1 MTRFCY
7 RHFHGRR
14 DLDEPSGSR
23 GPVGVRSDRS
33 PIVPQERR
41 RALIS
46 VSDKSGVDALARG
59 LVELGFEILS
69 TGGTLRHLE
78 QRGVAVTPV
87 SAVTGSPEIL
97 DGRVK
102 TLHPR
107 IHGAI
112 LADRTKESHRRELA
126 EQGIVPIDVVVV
138 NLYPFRETL
147 RQAGAG
153 ATEAEMVEVIDIGGP
168 AMTRAAAKNYRN
180 VVIVVDPATTTPVLD
195 ALRAGGGVDPGV
207 DAAQPGVEGVPPH
220 PGVRRRDRGL
230 AGAASEDAGAPVEP
244 PAAPSSAPR
253 LPRPRPP
260 TARAPMPP
268 RQRRKRRPA
277 ATERLPP
284 ARHARARARVRAA
297 LRREPASERRRLLD
311 PRRRAGCSAACAS
324 SRARICRGTTCSTP
338 TRRAS
343 WWRCSRSPRS
353 SWSSTTIRAA
363 SAAASISRRP
373 TGARFECDPV
383 SAYGSIVALNG
394 EATGELAAAMRD
406 LFVEV
411 VIAPGY
417 SAEALEIYG
426 RKKNLRLIEAPPYRL
441 GADEVELRGID
452 GGFLAQRPDGERE
465 DPTGWRCV
473 TRRRPTPAEQRALE
487 FAWKVTR
494 YVKSNAIVLANA
506 DQTVGVGAGQMS
518 RVDSCRLAIQKAVI
532 PTEGTVAGSDAF
544 FPFRDGVDVLAAA
557 GVRAIAQPGG
567 SVRDEEVIAAC
578 DERDMAMVL
587 TDRRHFRH

>member
-1 MTRFCY
+1 MGGEISMS
-7 RHFHGRR
+7 H
-14 DLDEPSGSR
+14 P
-23 GPVGVRSDRS
+23 GVEAQSAS
-33 PIVPQERR
+33 APIVPIVPHERR

-46 VSDKSGVDALARG
+46 VSDKAGVDMMARG

-87 SAVTGSPEIL
+87 AAVTGSPEIL

-112 LADRTKESHRRELA
+112 LADRAKESHRRELA

-180 VVIVVDPATTTPVLD
+180 VLIVVDPGDYDAVLD
-195 ALRAGGGVDPGV
+195 ALRSGGGSTP
-207 DAAQPGVEGVPPH
+207 ESL
-220 PGVRRRDRGL
+220 RRGL
-230 AGAASEDAGAPVEP
+230 ASKAFRHTHEYDAAIAAWLEPGGTAMVEP
-244 PAAPSSAPR
+244 TAAVDI
-253 LPRPRPP
+253 
-260 TARAPMPP
+260 
-268 RQRRKRRPA
+268 PA
-277 ATERLPP
+277 ATATAGTTAAPDAFPVRVTLELEREFEPRYGENPHQSAAVYSTRGEGGLLGGMRKLQGKELSWNNMLDADA
-284 ARHARARARVRAA
+284 ARKLVA
-297 LRREPASERRRLLD
+297 LFEEPAIVLVKHNNPCGVGRGADLAQAY
-311 PRRRAGCSAACAS
+311 RRA
-324 SRARICRGTTCSTP
+324 
-338 TRRAS
+338 
-343 WWRCSRSPRS
+343 
-353 SWSSTTIRAA
+353 
-363 SAAASISRRP
+363 
-373 TGARFECDPV
+373 FECDPV

-411 VIAPGY
+411 VIATAF

-426 RKKNLRLIEAPPYRL
+426 RKKNLRLIEAPSYRL
-441 GADEVELRGID
+441 GKGDVELRGID
-452 GGFLAQRPDGERE
+452 GGFLAQRPDGESE
-465 DPTGWRCV
+465 DPAGWRCV
-473 TRRRPTPAEQRALE
+473 TKRGPTPAEQRALE

>member
-1 MTRFCY
+1 MGGEISMS
-7 RHFHGRR
+7 H
-14 DLDEPSGSR
+14 P
-23 GPVGVRSDRS
+23 GVEAQSAS
-33 PIVPQERR
+33 APIVPIVPHERR

-46 VSDKSGVDALARG
+46 VSDKTGVDVMARG

-87 SAVTGSPEIL
+87 AAVTGSPEIL

-112 LADRTKESHRRELA
+112 LADRGKESHRRELA

-180 VVIVVDPATTTPVLD
+180 VVIVVDPGDYDAVLD
-195 ALRAGGGVDPGV
+195 ALRTGGGSTP
-207 DAAQPGVEGVPPH
+207 ESM
-220 PGVRRRDRGL
+220 RRGL
-230 AGAASEDAGAPVEP
+230 ASKAFRHTHEYDAAIAAWLEPGGTEAIEP
-244 PAAPSSAPR
+244 PAATDA
-253 LPRPRPP
+253 
-260 TARAPMPP
+260 
-268 RQRRKRRPA
+268 PA
-277 ATERLPP
+277 AIAAATASTAANATASTAATPAAPGAFPERVTLELEREFEPRYGENP
-284 ARHARARARVRAA
+284 HQNAAVYSTRGEGGLLGGMRKLQGKELSWNNMLDADAARKLVA
-297 LRREPASERRRLLD
+297 LFEEPAIVLVKHNNPCGVGRGVDLAQAY
-311 PRRRAGCSAACAS
+311 RRA
-324 SRARICRGTTCSTP
+324 
-338 TRRAS
+338 
-343 WWRCSRSPRS
+343 
-353 SWSSTTIRAA
+353 
-363 SAAASISRRP
+363 
-373 TGARFECDPV
+373 FECDPV

-394 EATGELAAAMRD
+394 EATGDLAAAMRE

-417 SAEALEIYG
+417 SAEALEIFG
-426 RKKNLRLIEAPPYRL
+426 RKKNLRLIEAPSYGL
-441 GADEVELRGID
+441 GADDVELRGID

-465 DPTGWRCV
+465 DPAGWRCV
-473 TRRRPTPAEQRALE
+473 TRRGPTPAEQRALE

-567 SVRDEEVIAAC
+567 SVRDEEVVAAC